1 MTSYQNILVEKE
13 GPIAIVKLNRPKAF
27 NALSHE
33 LIVELVSAFH
43 DLDNDSSIRA
53 VVLTG
58 GDKAFAAGA
67 DIKEMSQ
74 ETSVS
79 ILLKDQFATW
89 DKIRLLKKPIV
100 AAVSGYALGGGLE
113 LMMNC
118 DIIIASESAKFGQPE
133 INLGIIPGAGG
144 TQRLTRLVG
153 KHKAMEMILT
163 GEMITAQEALKIGL
177 INKIAPVELYFEEAK
192 NMAIAIAKKSPIA
205 VRLAKEAILQAFET
219 SLSDGLMHERKNF
232 YMLFATKD
240 QKEGM
245 SAFLEKREPVF
256 EGQ

>member
-1 MTSYQNILVEKE
+1 MTAYENILVEKE
-13 GPIAIVKLNRPKAF
+13 ALIAVIRLNRPKAF

-33 LIVELVSAFH
+33 LIGELVSAFA
-43 DLDNDSSIRA
+43 DSDNDPSVRA
-53 VVLTG
+53 IVLTG
-58 GDKAFAAGA
+58 NDKAFAAGA

-79 ILLKDQFATW
+79 IMLKDQFATW
-89 DKIRLLKKPIV
+89 DKIRLVKKPIV

-118 DIIIASESAKFGQPE
+118 DIVIASENAKFGQPE

-177 INKIAPVELYFEEAK
+177 VNKVAPVELYLEEAK
-192 NMAIAIAKKSPIA
+192 NMAVTIAKKSPVA

-219 SLSDGLMHERKNF
+219 PLSDGLMHERKNF

-245 SAFLEKREPVF
+245 NAFLEKREPVF
-256 EGQ
+256 EGC